1 MTTTLEYARRTAR
14 KRYPCAACE
23 TWLNS
28 GGDMMR
34 QLNARHRLMVQSA
47 KSDGWCIQPGQRYI
61 RARVIQDGEFHT
73 VRARIDM
80 DEVCRALDIY
90 EHE

>member
-1 MTTTLEYARRTAR
+1 MTTTLEYTRRIAR
-14 KRYPCAACE
+14 KAYPCAACE
-23 TWLNS
+23 TWLET
-28 GGDMMR
+28 GGEHMH
-34 QLNARHRLMVQSA
+34 QLNARHQLMVQAA
-47 KSDGWCIQPGQRYI
+47 KNDGWHIQPGQRYI